1 MADIKASEVA
11 NAIANA
17 PGDAVA
23 VAINLGEPVGSPW
36 RVDYLLNYDTAAN
49 YANYERECVVLAVAP
64 VNGLTAAQ
72 FQDRLNYCAEVAADG
87 FGSHV
92 MVSG

>member
-17 PGDAVA
+17 PNDAVA
-23 VAINLGEPVGSPW
+23 VAINLGEPIGSRW
-36 RVDYLLNYDTAAN
+36 RVDYLLNYETAVN

-64 VNGLTAAQ
+64 VDDMTVSQ
-72 FQDRLNYCAEVAADG
+72 FQSRLNYCAEVAADG

-92 MVSG
+92 MVSD